1 MTFASLPVLF
11 LPASTTASLAMLL
24 AIAGVCLGAPKAES
38 SVFTTSVDKSLDL
51 AGKKPWAPHA
61 ASASFKASQMPP
73 ADSEYTRVVYNRV
86 PQCGSSILIELA
98 EKLAVRNN
106 FTLVV
111 DDEFKPNA
119 KRIGEVIG
127 ALPPRTFYV
136 NHCGFWPAAP
146 PDVAWINLLRDPVAR
161 TMSGYYYKVDPA
173 ARGEGPVKEALQELQ
188 QEKKCGCFKREFDM
202 CVRQR
207 RNKNCPLDMSSAASY
222 FCSPDEACSIE
233 LAHARATSRY
243 AFVALADEMVRSVAS
258 LEAILPSWFA
268 GASELFSEMKDTNM
282 ASTTE
287 RNPLTGTT
295 MEGCVSNAAKHML
308 LEVETNRYELDFF
321 EEIKDLFWRRV
332 ASHPKRSKLRTSVWM
347 DFP

>member
-1 MTFASLPVLF
+1 
-11 LPASTTASLAMLL
+11 MLL
-24 AIAGVCLGAPKAES
+24 AFAGVCLGAPKEAT
-38 SVFTTSVDKSLDL
+38 SVFTTSFGGVAGAAGITAT
-51 AGKKPWAPHA
+51 AGKKPNAPHP
-61 ASASFKASQMPP
+61 SSSFKSSQLPP
-73 ADSEYTRVVYNRV
+73 IDQEYTRVVYNRV
-86 PQCGSSILIELA
+86 PQCGSSILIQLA
-98 EKLAVRNN
+98 EKLAIRNN

-119 KRIGEVIG
+119 KRIGEVISN
-127 ALPPRTFYV
+127 LPPRTFYV

-146 PDVAWINLLRDPVAR
+146 PDVAWINLLREPVAR

-173 ARGEGPVKEALQELQ
+173 ARGEGPVREALEELQ

-268 GASELFSEMKDTNM
+268 GASEIFGEMKESL
-282 ASTTE
+282 ALTTE
-287 RNPLTGTT
+287 RNPLTGT
-295 MEGCVSNAAKHML
+295 VSLSSH
-308 LEVETNRYELDFF
+308 TRT
-321 EEIKDLFWRRV
+321 V
-332 ASHPKRSKLRTSVWM
+332 ASANARNRNMPHA
-347 DFP
+347 

>member
-1 MTFASLPVLF
+1 MFFLVSLLGSFFWCPLEG
-11 LPASTTASLAMLL
+11 PNKAAPMLL
-24 AIAGVCLGAPKAES
+24 AFAVCLAAPKTSS
-38 SVFTTSVDKSLDL
+38 SVFTTSLKGEDSKIPYVPK
-51 AGKKPWAPHA
+51 
-61 ASASFKASQMPP
+61 SASSNFKAHQMPP
-73 ADSEYTRVVYNRV
+73 ADQEYTRVVYNRV
-86 PQCGSSILIELA
+86 PQCGSSILIQLA

-119 KRIGEVIG
+119 KRIGEVISN
-127 ALPPRTFYV
+127 LPPRTFYV

-173 ARGEGPVKEALQELQ
+173 ARGEEPVKEALEELQ
-188 QEKKCGCFKREFDM
+188 QEKKCGCFKREFDS

-222 FCSPDEACSIE
+222 FCSPDEVCSIE

-243 AFVALADEMVRSVAS
+243 AFVALSDEMVRSVAS

-268 GASELFSEMKDTNM
+268 GASELFGEMKESF

-287 RNPLTGTT
+287 RNPLTGT
-295 MEGCVSNAAKHML
+295 VSSL
-308 LEVETNRYELDFF
+308 
-321 EEIKDLFWRRV
+321 
-332 ASHPKRSKLRTSVWM
+332 
-347 DFP
+347 

>member
-1 MTFASLPVLF
+1 
-11 LPASTTASLAMLL
+11 MLL
-24 AIAGVCLGAPKAES
+24 AIAGACLGAPKAES
-38 SVFTTSVDKSLDL
+38 SVYTTSVDKSLD
-51 AGKKPWAPHA
+51 AAAKKPWASPHA
-61 ASASFKASQMPP
+61 ASASFKAGQMPP
-73 ADSEYTRVVYNRV
+73 GDDSAYTRVVYNRV
-86 PQCGSSILIELA
+86 PQCGSSILIQLA

-119 KRIGEVIG
+119 KRIGEIVG

-136 NHCGFWPAAP
+136 NHMGFWPAAP
-146 PDVAWINLLRDPVAR
+146 PDVAWINLLRDPVSR
-161 TMSGYYYKVDPA
+161 TMSGYYYKVDPV
-173 ARGEGPVKEALQELQ
+173 ARGEGPVKEALVELQ

-243 AFVALADEMVRSVAS
+243 AFVALAEEMVRSVAS
-258 LEAILPSWFA
+258 LEATLPSWFA
-268 GASELFSEMKDTNM
+268 GASELFSEMKDQNM
-282 ASTTE
+282 VATTE

-332 ASHPKRSKLRTSVWM
+332 ASHPKRTKLRQSVWM